1 MATRE
6 QPEASGSPAAAPLSA
21 AREFASR
28 HALLLIVALAAVA
41 RFATLDTPT
50 FWFDESLTVIE
61 TRKTV
66 AGMWDAIREV
76 EVNPPVYFFVAW
88 IWRKFLGE
96 GEIALRALSA
106 LLGTATVPVMYA
118 AARELASRRAG
129 LIAAALTATSP
140 LLIWYSQEV
149 RTYPLLVFLSAL
161 SFMFFVYSLNRKEPR
176 WLVGWAVASALALGT
191 HYFAVMVVV
200 PEAAWL
206 LYRAAAPRFRA
217 MLAVAGVGCA
227 GLALLALYDAQQDHS
242 VTPGGWISFLDRS
255 DRLLAAPQHFV
266 AGLSVPW
273 QALPELIGA
282 VLVAAVAYALVK
294 ADRPTRK
301 AFALAGGVAV
311 AGALLAVVPGY
322 FDHDRDYVITRNVI
336 ELWVPFAVAVAVALG
351 RGRPASCGPA
361 VVVAL
366 GALGLALSIWN
377 TATPEARRVD
387 WDDVARAIGEPRQQ
401 RVIGAPGGLEGAPL
415 SLQLSGAH
423 VAKPGEGIFAT
434 ELVLL
439 WMRPVKNYGIG
450 PCVWGADCGGMV
462 LGGPGPPFKP
472 RRPFR
477 LVDEGSTPRLLF
489 RIYRSPRPVRFAP
502 PKAPGQR
509 NIVVQAPG

>member
-6 QPEASGSPAAAPLSA
+6 QPRTSGYPAAAPLSV
-21 AREFASR
+21 ARELASR

-41 RFATLDTPT
+41 RFATLDIPT
-50 FWFDESLTVIE
+50 YWFDESLTANE
-61 TRKTV
+61 TRKTF
-66 AGMWDAIREV
+66 GGLWDAIRGV
-76 EVNPPVYFFVAW
+76 EVNPPVYFVVAW
-88 IWRKFLGE
+88 VWRKLFGE
-96 GEIALRALSA
+96 GEIALRSLSA

-129 LIAAALTATSP
+129 LIVAALTATSP

-161 SFMFFVYSLNRKEPR
+161 SFMFFVYSLNREEPG

-206 LYRAAAPRFRA
+206 LLRAVGPRVRA
-217 MLAVAGVGCA
+217 MLAVGGVGCA
-227 GLALLALYDAQQDHS
+227 GLALLPLYDAQQDHP
-242 VTPGGWISFLDRS
+242 VPPGGWISFLDRS
-255 DRLLAAPQHFV
+255 DRLLAVPQHFV

-273 QALPELIGA
+273 QALPELVGA
-282 VLVAAVAYALVK
+282 GLVATVAYALIR

-301 AFALAGGVAV
+301 AFAVAGGLAL
-311 AGALLAVVPGY
+311 AGALLATIPA
-322 FDHDRDYVITRNVI
+322 FFEHDYVITRNVI
-336 ELWVPFAVAVAVALG
+336 ELWVPFAVAVGVALG
-351 RGRPASCGPA
+351 ARTTGFLGPA
-361 VVVAL
+361 VVVAI
-366 GALGLALSIWN
+366 GAVGLALSIWN

-387 WDDVARAIGEPRQQ
+387 WDDVARAIGQPRQE

-423 VAKPGEGIFAT
+423 VAKPGEGIFAS

-450 PCVWGADCGGMV
+450 PCVWGADCGGNV

-472 RRPFR
+472 PRQFR
-477 LVDEGSTPRLLF
+477 LVDQGLTPRLLF
-489 RIYRSPRPVRFAP
+489 RTYRAARPARFAA
-502 PKAPGQR
+502 PKTPGQR
-509 NIVVQAPG
+509 NIVVQEPG